1 MAAGSPPKT
10 RSESRVVRVVRRLLL
25 AVGWAFALGGAA
37 LMLLNAFPELQLTN
51 EPTALAASF
60 IPYGIPAWAAA
71 TLFFALAARRR
82 MKLLAVLTVACLIVQ
97 IAWARTYWPRT
108 APVSSDD
115 SLIVVSMNLRC
126 DETALIELVPVLAR
140 EQPDIVVFQDFSQEA
155 WDHLQGTSWSQMLP
169 HHWIEPKDQP
179 LAAGLDPCG
188 TMVFASTPVTLAGS
202 AEDPQPVFDVEL
214 ASGTLTV
221 VPVSLPTVSEG
232 VDRWLQGFETL
243 DEAITIHATTVS
255 DEVLEPMLVIGDF
268 NATREHLPMR
278 QLIAEHGLVDAAEQA
293 GAGWLPT
300 FPANRRHPPL
310 VAIDHILMS
319 PGLSA
324 SEVTA
329 FSVRYG
335 AHRVLVAHINPT

>member
-1 MAAGSPPKT
+1 M
-10 RSESRVVRVVRRLLL
+10 RILLL
-25 AVGWAFALGGAA
+25 ALGWSFALGGAA

-71 TLFFALAARRR
+71 TLLFALAARRR

-97 IAWARTYWPRT
+97 IAWARTYWPRA

-115 SLIVVSMNLRC
+115 SLIVVSVNLRC
-126 DETALIELVPVLAR
+126 DEPALIELVPVLVR

-169 HHWIEPKDQP
+169 YHWIEPKDQP
-179 LAAGLDPCG
+179 LAAGADPCG
-188 TMVFASTPVTLAGS
+188 TMVFASTPVTLASS
-202 AEDPQPVFDVEL
+202 ADDPQPVFDVEL

-221 VPVSLPTVSEG
+221 VPASLPTLSDG
-232 VDRWLQGFETL
+232 VEPWLQGFVL
-243 DEAITIHATTVS
+243 LSEAITAHETIAGAPAEVS
-255 DEVLEPMLVIGDF
+255 SMLVVGDF

-278 QLIAEHGLVDAAEQA
+278 QLVAEHGLVDAAERA

-300 FPANRRHPPL
+300 FPANRRYPPL